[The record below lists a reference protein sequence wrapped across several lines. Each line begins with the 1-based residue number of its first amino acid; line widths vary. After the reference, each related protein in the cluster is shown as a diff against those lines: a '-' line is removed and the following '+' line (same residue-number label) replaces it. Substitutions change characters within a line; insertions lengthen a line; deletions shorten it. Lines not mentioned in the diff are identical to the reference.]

1 MSLRR
6 ATKPRLADL
15 EPSLRRELRPG
26 SRIVSQQFPIGRWTP
41 TRTLRASGQDLFF
54 WSVPES

>member
-1 MSLRR
+1 M
-6 ATKPRLADL
+6 TNADL
-15 EPSLRRELRPG
+15 EPELRRELRPG

-54 WSVPES
+54 WSVPER